1 MNTPWLFVV
10 MLDCPENL
18 YTFTCPTVM
27 ILHVTVFTN
36 IWRWYSV
43 YIWRTYGPIF
53 NNLLV
58 INDVL
63 PWWLSV
69 SKYVC
74 VMIWRDSTLGKG
86 PLWPLCSLTTSQIW
100 GYNSQVPPPVQVG
113 VLVFA
118 PGSADWLRRYNTTN
132 DIWEILFSNLSS
144 SVQHT
149 HLTPLICLQPAA
161 PGYFQTIHFQS
172 EDHIRE
178 LRPPTH
184 YRPDIKVTIY
194 FCSLDRIIFPDR
206 PAISSEVVKT
216 LNSDEELLEFVLY
229 WRLSQ

>member
-1 MNTPWLFVV
+1 

-149 HLTPLICLQPAA
+149 HTTHLSSVFSLLLLDISRPYTSNQKI
-161 PGYFQTIHFQS
+161 TS
-172 EDHIRE
+172 E
-178 LRPPTH
+178 
-184 YRPDIKVTIY
+184 
-194 FCSLDRIIFPDR
+194 
-206 PAISSEVVKT
+206 
-216 LNSDEELLEFVLY
+216 NSDPPHTTDQI
-229 WRLSQ
+229 SK